1 MAQRIR
7 AQTAWGRGVFATDGR
22 SLRGCGVHRK
32 REQGACFPLPLAI
45 RHCVLTSSVQYA
57 DPVLDKVDVH
67 KAVTHRLFRESCY
80 SHRGNY
86 VKDLSMLG
94 RPLADCIILDNSPA
108 SYLFN
113 PSNAVPVMTWF
124 NDPHDTELT
133 DLIGFLSDL
142 ATSGDVRGILARNL

>member
-22 SLRGCGVHRK
+22 NLRGRGVHCK
-32 REQGACFPLPLAI
+32 REQGACFPLGMVILP
-45 RHCVLTSSVQYA
+45 CVLTRPVQYA

-94 RPLADCIILDNSPA
+94 RPLEDCIILDNSPA

-113 PSNAVPVMTWF
+113 PNNAVPVMTWF

-133 DLIGFLSDL
+133 DLIGFLTDL
-142 ATSGDVRGILARNL
+142 ATAGDVRGILARNM

>member
-22 SLRGCGVHRK
+22 NLRGRGVHRK
-32 REQGACFPLPLAI
+32 REQGACFPLPLVF
-45 RHCVLTSSVQYA
+45 RPCVLTSSVQYA

-94 RPLADCIILDNSPA
+94 RPLEDCIILDNSPA

-133 DLIGFLSDL
+133 DLIGFLTDL
-142 ATSGDVRGILARNL
+142 AAAGDVRGILARNL